1 MDEGDRVKVFHNLD
15 EVAMASGAELG
26 PTPWLEVD
34 QIRVDGFADA
44 TDDHQW
50 IHVDPTRAAS
60 GPFGG
65 TIAHGLLTL
74 SLLPRFINELYRVD
88 NVAMAINYGFNK
100 VRFITPVPV
109 GSKLRAHARIAD
121 VTKIDGG
128 VQAVVVTTI
137 EVAGA
142 SKPAAV
148 IESIV
153 RYIG

>member
-1 MDEGDRVKVFHNLD
+1 MKVFDNLAD
-15 EVAMASGAELG
+15 FESAAGTELG
-26 PTPWLEVD
+26 PTDWLEVD
-34 QIRVDGFADA
+34 QQRVDKFADA

-50 IHVDPTRAAS
+50 IHVDPDRAAS

-74 SLLPRFINELYRVD
+74 SLLPRFMHELYRVD

-109 GSKLRAHARIAD
+109 GTKLRASSRITQVDELDTA
-121 VTKIDGG
+121 
-128 VQAVVVTTI
+128 VQATLVTTI
-137 EVAGA
+137 EVEGA
-142 SKPAAV
+142 AKPAAV

-153 RYIG
+153 RYVG

>member
-1 MDEGDRVKVFHNLD
+1 VHIFSGLD
-15 EVAMASGAELG
+15 EFESANGLELG
-26 PTPWLEVD
+26 PTDWLEID
-34 QIRVDGFADA
+34 QGRVDLFAAA

-50 IHVDPTRAAS
+50 IHVDQARAAD

-74 SLLPRFINELYRVD
+74 SLLPQFLHQLYTVD

-100 VRFITPVPV
+100 VRFITPVAV
-109 GSKLRAHARIAD
+109 GAKVRAHSHIEQVARVGDA
-121 VTKIDGG
+121 
-128 VQAVVVTTI
+128 VQGTLVTTI
-137 EVAGA
+137 EIEGA

-153 RYIG
+153 RYVD

>member
-1 MDEGDRVKVFHNLD
+1 MKVFDNLAD
-15 EVAMASGAELG
+15 FESAAGTELG
-26 PTPWLEVD
+26 PTDWLEVD
-34 QIRVDGFADA
+34 QQRVDKFADA

-50 IHVDPTRAAS
+50 IHVDPDRAAS

-74 SLLPRFINELYRVD
+74 SLLPRFMHDLYRVD

-109 GSKLRAHARIAD
+109 GAKLRASSRITQVD
-121 VTKIDGG
+121 KIDTA
-128 VQAVVVTTI
+128 VQATLVTTI
-137 EVAGA
+137 EVEGA
-142 SKPAAV
+142 AKPAAV

-153 RYIG
+153 RYVG